1 MSQSIAS
8 NLNAPG
14 AAAAVEGESIRVG
27 EALFPDNCL
36 AEQYETLVAPL
47 FKLPD
52 RLPLTAWAGH
62 IPFLFVLFGLL
73 RPRKYVELGVFAG
86 ASLIA
91 ACTAAR
97 SFCVSPTLHGI
108 DTWAGDPHAGNYDGE
123 ALFNELN
130 GYLSSRFPEAELI
143 RASFLEARRKFP
155 DGSIDILNIDGY
167 HSYEAVKE
175 DFTTWFSAVS
185 PQGVILFHDIAVYDR
200 LFGVYRL
207 WAELKEK
214 FETIEFPHSHGLGVL
229 FRDPSDVRLA
239 RLLQVFKRPASLRF
253 YQNLVIDIAN
263 SLPERVGYYAQ
274 EPVSQAAQGK
284 SRAETAVGAPESLKS
299 QHSEDSLLLDRLLHS
314 KVLRLLGPASK
325 TWRRA
330 VKERKRKKG
339 A

>member
-1 MSQSIAS
+1 M
-8 NLNAPG
+8 NAPG
-14 AAAAVEGESIRVG
+14 AAAPLESESIRLG

-36 AEQYETLVAPL
+36 AEQYAALIAPL

-108 DTWAGDPHAGNYDGE
+108 DTWAGDPHAGNFDGE
-123 ALFNELN
+123 ALFSELN

-143 RASFLEARRKFP
+143 RSSFLDARRKFP
-155 DGSIDILNIDGY
+155 DGSIDVLNIDGY
-167 HSYEAVKE
+167 HTYEAVKE
-175 DFTTWFSAVS
+175 DFVTWFSAVS

-214 FETIEFPHSHGLGVL
+214 FETIEFPHAHGLGVL
-229 FRDPSDVRLA
+229 FRDPSDARLA
-239 RLLQVFKRPASLRF
+239 QLLQVFKRPASLHF

-263 SLPERVGYYAQ
+263 SLPERVGYYAR
-274 EPVSQAAQGK
+274 ETGSQTEQGM
-284 SRAETAVGAPESLKS
+284 SRAEPAAGEAAPPRS
-299 QHSEDSLLLDRLLHS
+299 QQFEDSRLLERLLHS

-330 VKERKRKKG
+330 VKERKRKKD